1 MSDSLQLGVGRRM
14 LPIPRFI
21 WRRAIR
27 AAAADARKS
36 LRFMTDDHHRLR
48 DFAVTEL
55 ARTGAPLPPTTI
67 SEHLDLDLDRV
78 DKILEDLE
86 KRMLFLYRSRGA
98 DVTWAYPVTVDETP
112 HHATFSTG
120 EQAYSP

>member
-1 MSDSLQLGVGRRM
+1 M
-14 LPIPRFI
+14 LPIPSFI

-36 LRFMTDDHHRLR
+36 LRFMTDDHQRVR

-55 ARTGAPLPPTTI
+55 VRTGRPLSPSMI
-67 SEHLDLDLDRV
+67 ADQLDLDLDRV

-86 KRMLFLYRSRGA
+86 KRMLFLYRSQGA

-112 HHATFSTG
+112 HRATFSSG